1 MQNDKQEIF
10 DEVKPLDEAVE
21 EQEIIDLAGYQV
33 TKAELFRTRGNRLSP
48 SGRTASNSI
57 WLACAGSPTSR
68 ISSWANGGGEKERRN
83 RDMCCHIFAA
93 KLFDL
98 MLWDKQYRYKML
110 GKPAVYGS
118 EVLFLFNLSDFEL
131 FVTTGSKKRRSY
143 LPEDWRDY
151 FGIPVERHEEAY
163 RIDLADGYVTT
174 DNA

>member
-1 MQNDKQEIF
+1 
-10 DEVKPLDEAVE
+10 
-21 EQEIIDLAGYQV
+21 
-33 TKAELFRTRGNRLSP
+33 
-48 SGRTASNSI
+48 
-57 WLACAGSPTSR
+57 
-68 ISSWANGGGEKERRN
+68 
-83 RDMCCHIFAA
+83 
-93 KLFDL
+93 

-118 EVLFLFNLSDFEL
+118 EVRFLFNLSDFEL